1 MKKKKEI
8 EFISRKVV
16 NGERVEITEK
26 EASELI
32 LRGIEKALEGQYE
45 KTA

>member
-8 EFISRKVV
+8 EFMSRKVV
-16 NGERVEITEK
+16 NGERIEITEK